1 MPHITMNGKPRIAA
15 HCDIP
20 FLKGVL
26 EPFARMTYVEGSRI
40 AHDDLADAD
49 ALIIR
54 TRTRCDAKLLEG
66 TPVRLIATATIGY
79 DHIDA
84 DYCAGRGIEVV
95 TAQGC
100 NARGVLQYVSAA
112 LYELSRRDAWSPH
125 RMTLGVVGAGNVGSL
140 VAEYGKRFGF
150 RVLCCDPP
158 KAALDPQGGY
168 LPLDE
173 RAVPV
178 GHRHLPC
185 AADRGGALSHFAHG
199 FPGILR
205 GHEAGRRIH
214 QFVPRKSGLRRG
226 ADRGV
231 ARRPCLPCGDRY
243 VERRTEDRPPAAL
256 ARHAGH
262 SAHCRL
268 FDSGQG
274 CGHGCR
280 RAGRRPSLRLA
291 AGRLV
296 SARSV
301 ADPSRSLRR
310 VGGHGEAPCPA
321 ISISSPN
328 RNGSKAGPRTSS
340 RSATGTTTGRSF
352 SDRAVCVCR
361 PPGLSRVPAGSYRDA
376 EDAGGAGNR
385 LQSGCMS
392 GLTGRSPVSGAGPSS
407 CLRFRVSGL
416 RTVFDFS

>member
-1 MPHITMNGKPRIAA
+1 MNGEPRIVAD
-15 HCDIP
+15 CDIP

-112 LYELSRRDAWSPH
+112 LYELSRRDAWAPH

-173 RAVPV
+173 LLSRSDIVTCHVPLTEGGPCPTLRMASRAFFSGMKPGAVFINSSRGKVVCDEALTEALLDGRVSRAVIDTWNGEPKIDRRLLSLV
-178 GHRHLPC
+178 TLATPHIAGYSIQGK
-185 AADRGGALSHFAHG
+185 AAGTAAVVRAV
-199 FPGILR
+199 
-205 GHEAGRRIH
+205 GRRYGLPLADWYPPA
-214 QFVPRKSGLRRG
+214 VSPTRPDPSVGWEDMGKAMPRYFDIVAESERLKS
-226 ADRGV
+226 
-231 ARRPCLPCGDRY
+231 RPEDFESIRNRY
-243 VERRTEDRPPAAL
+243 DYRTE
-256 ARHAGH
+256 
-262 SAHCRL
+262 
-268 FDSGQG
+268 F
-274 CGHGCR
+274 
-280 RAGRRPSLRLA
+280 
-291 AGRLV
+291 
-296 SARSV
+296 
-301 ADPSRSLRR
+301 
-310 VGGHGEAPCPA
+310 
-321 ISISSPN
+321 
-328 RNGSKAGPRTSS
+328 
-340 RSATGTTTGRSF
+340 F
-352 SDRAVCVCR
+352 
-361 PPGLSRVPAGSYRDA
+361 
-376 EDAGGAGNR
+376 
-385 LQSGCMS
+385 
-392 GLTGRSPVSGAGPSS
+392 
-407 CLRFRVSGL
+407 
-416 RTVFDFS
+416 